1 MSDSPFPSAKAREQ
15 DERFVGPLDVTNWS
29 SPAGKQV
36 AGAHQRLANR
46 IGSHGALLVTLAGGI
61 LLAAGATYT
70 TTRIYDSVVGSNG
83 IEAIDKPIL
92 ERAMRLRSPEL
103 NATAAGIARMFGPV
117 GLPALALTV
126 AGGLSLRQR
135 SRTPLLLT
143 AIAATGSLILT
154 LGGKDVIRRHRPP
167 RRDAIPPYESSPSFP
182 SGHTLNTTTLAGVIA
197 YLLVLQ
203 QRRNLPQLAT
213 VGAAIATSVTVG
225 LSRVL
230 LGAHWFTDVLVGWIS
245 GTGWVSLVI
254 TSHRLYLT
262 SSKDGAANGS

>member
-1 MSDSPFPSAKAREQ
+1 VGETSSPPTTGREQ
-15 DERFVGPLDVTNWS
+15 DETFVGPIDVTEWT
-29 SPAGKQV
+29 SPAGKRV

-46 IGSHGALLVTLAGGI
+46 IGSHGALLVTLAGGVA
-61 LLAAGATYT
+61 LAVAATYV
-70 TTRIYDSVVGSNG
+70 TTRIYDSVAGSNG
-83 IEAIDKPIL
+83 IESIDKPIL
-92 ERAMRLRSPEL
+92 KRAMTLRSPEL
-103 NATAAGIARMFGPV
+103 DATAAGIARAFGPV

-126 AGGLSLRQR
+126 AGGLSLRQK

-143 AIAATGSLILT
+143 AVAAAGSLLLT
-154 LGGKDVIRRHRPP
+154 VGGKDVINRHRPP

-182 SGHTLNTTTLAGVIA
+182 SGQTLNTTTLAGVVA

-203 QRRNLPQLAT
+203 QKRILPQAAT
-213 VGAAIATSVTVG
+213 VTAAIGTSVTVG

-245 GTGWVSLVI
+245 GTGWVSLVV

-262 SSKDGAANGS
+262 STKNDGAR